1 MPEKNLRA
9 AIWQGKCP
17 RCRKGNIFTSSAF
30 NLTKFSQMNQEC
42 PSCGA
47 SFEPEPGFYFGAM
60 FVSYALNVVLFAAVG
75 LTLYFLFDPSDVIYV
90 VIIGLAALACTPCF
104 FRLSRVLFL
113 YWFGGHH
120 YRAHNNRD

>member
-1 MPEKNLRA
+1 MPAKSLRA

-17 RCRKGNIFTSSAF
+17 RCREGSLFTSSVF
-30 NLTKFSQMNQEC
+30 NLSEFSKMNSEC

-60 FVSYALNVVLFAAVG
+60 FVSYALNVALFVVVG
-75 LTLYFLFDPSDVIYV
+75 LVLYFLFHPSDIVYV
-90 VIIGLAALACTPCF
+90 VIIGVTALACTPFF

-120 YRAHNNRD
+120 YRPHNNKG